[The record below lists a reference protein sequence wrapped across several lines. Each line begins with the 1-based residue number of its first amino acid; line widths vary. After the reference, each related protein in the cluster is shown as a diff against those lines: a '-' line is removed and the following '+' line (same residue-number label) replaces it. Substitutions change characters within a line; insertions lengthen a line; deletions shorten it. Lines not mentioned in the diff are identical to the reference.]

1 MKTFNKRKPPNTS
14 ESGYTIL
21 EGIMAMIVVAV
32 LMSAVAPLIAFAV
45 GTRVQARRLELATQ
59 AANSYINWVKNNPTN
74 RTPAILTNDSAN
86 VTVDTLNCADSGE
99 YCAMTP
105 SIGGQFYCVNG
116 DNVAGCQDDSLTDMI
131 VHGGSFPTTYL
142 DENGVV
148 QNSGPDYTGNFND
161 YAFRASAGYRMIVRV
176 YRANAFRDAAQLTF
190 ELPSTYVN
198 NAGLATSYVEGGQR
212 IERPLFKTQT
222 DISPVT
228 DKYDNL
234 CERLGGCS

>member
-1 MKTFNKRKPPNTS
+1 MKTIKKRKIPNTS

-32 LMSAVAPLIAFAV
+32 LMSAVAPVIAFAV

-59 AANSYINWVKNNPTN
+59 AANSYINWVKNDPTN

-86 VTVDTLNCADSGE
+86 IIVDTLSCDDSGE

-105 SIGGQFYCVNG
+105 GIGGQFYCVNG
-116 DNVAGCQDDSLTDMI
+116 DDVAGCQDGSLTDMI
-131 VHGGSFPTTYL
+131 VHGGSINTSTNTSYVTNFAN
-142 DENGVV
+142 DA
-148 QNSGPDYTGNFND
+148 SRGNV
-161 YAFRASAGYRMIVRV
+161 GYQMIVRV
-176 YRANAFRDAAQLTF
+176 YRANAFKDAAQLTF
-190 ELPSTYVN
+190 TLPSTYVN
-198 NAGLATSYVEGGQR
+198 NAGLATSYVQGSER

-228 DKYDNL
+228 DKFDNL
-234 CERLGGCS
+234 CERLGGCGE

>member
-1 MKTFNKRKPPNTS
+1 MKTFKKRKIHYSS

-32 LMSAVAPLIAFAV
+32 LMSAVAPVIAFAV

-59 AANSYINWVKNNPTN
+59 AANSYINWVKNDPTN

-86 VTVDTLNCADSGE
+86 VTVDTLSCADSGE

-116 DNVAGCQDDSLTDMI
+116 DEEEGCQDNSLTDM
-131 VHGGSFPTTYL
+131 VVYAGSLVTTYL
-142 DENGVV
+142 DEDGNLK
-148 QNSGPDYTGNFND
+148 NSELEYLANFAND
-161 YAFRASAGYRMIVRV
+161 ASRGSVGYRMIVRV

-190 ELPSTYVN
+190 TLPSTYVN
-198 NAGLATSYVEGGQR
+198 NAGLATSYLDGGER
-212 IERPLFKTQT
+212 IERPLFMTQT
-222 DISPVT
+222 DINPVT
-228 DKYDNL
+228 DKYQNL
-234 CERLGGCS
+234 CERLGGCN